1 MACHSPRHG
10 GELEVCSPCHF
21 LVCLQATEQAS
32 TEFIFSTFLHRAC
45 ACWEVVG
52 FWGTSLMAGISMCTQ
67 RALAKGELQQCSKRK
82 EKAGSKKGKR
92 GVKRIHLNV
101 AELS

>member
-1 MACHSPRHG
+1 
-10 GELEVCSPCHF
+10 
-21 LVCLQATEQAS
+21 
-32 TEFIFSTFLHRAC
+32 
-45 ACWEVVG
+45 
-52 FWGTSLMAGISMCTQ
+52 MAGISMCTQ